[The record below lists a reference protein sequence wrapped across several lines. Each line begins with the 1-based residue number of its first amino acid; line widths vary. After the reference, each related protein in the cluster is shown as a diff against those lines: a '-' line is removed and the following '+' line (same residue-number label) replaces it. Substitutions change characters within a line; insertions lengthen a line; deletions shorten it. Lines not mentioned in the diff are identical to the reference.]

1 MTGEAPASETKPS
14 AETTSGAD
22 RNGSGNNKADD
33 FAVKVKP
40 EFVLT
45 ERSPILTPDK
55 PVNAVTPVS
64 SDNGSGSGNGNDRRN
79 NKKSRRGQNKK
90 RPRDAK
96 IAQEDKVCLAVVRGE
111 ECPFGAEKCKYNHD
125 LKEILA
131 NRPEDID
138 GIDGYLKEE
147 GCPAWRLRG

>member
-1 MTGEAPASETKPS
+1 MSGETLASSLKPS
-14 AETTSGAD
+14 AETTSGTGM
-22 RNGSGNNKADD
+22 NNSNSNKADD
-33 FAVKVKP
+33 FAVKVRP

-45 ERSPILTPDK
+45 ERSPVLTPEK
-55 PVNAVTPVS
+55 PVNTVTPAS
-64 SDNGSGSGNGNDRRN
+64 SDNGNGNDRRN

-96 IAQEDKVCLAVVRGE
+96 IAQADKVCLAIVRGE
-111 ECPFGAEKCKYNHD
+111 ECPFGPEKCKYNHD

-131 NRPEDID
+131 NRPEDIQ